1 MAKVDAVRFI
11 KNLQELFAPSIS
23 DNQEFTAYIDGQS
36 NEIVIQ
42 GDNIINASS
51 GGKNVNSAD
60 VQQLLTEISAAS
72 RQLAAL
78 QSQADNLENLCR
90 SIPVLQTQLS
100 TLSGD
105 TGEGEIDFEWASI
118 REEIADMTAD
128 ISSISGRVE
137 SLEDK
142 ISGIQTTVETLDSY
156 DSYSDSSSSY
166 DDSELKET
174 ITGLENRIDEM
185 QETINN
191 LSLEIHGQV
200 TSETEY
206 DVS

>member
-118 REEIADMTAD
+118 REEIIDMKGD
-128 ISSISGRVE
+128 ILNITSR
-137 SLEDK
+137 
-142 ISGIQTTVETLDSY
+142 VETLEDNMKNIEY
-156 DSYSDSSSSY
+156 EVYGYSFDNNDNTSSDI
-166 DDSELKET
+166 DDT

-185 QETINN
+185 QETIDN

>member
-1 MAKVDAVRFI
+1 MAKVDAMRFI

-51 GGKNVNSAD
+51 GGKNVISAD

-156 DSYSDSSSSY
+156 GSY

-185 QETINN
+185 QETIDN

>member
-1 MAKVDAVRFI
+1 MAKVDAMRFI

-51 GGKNVNSAD
+51 GGKNVISAD

-118 REEIADMTAD
+118 REEIIDMKGD
-128 ISSISGRVE
+128 ILNITSR
-137 SLEDK
+137 
-142 ISGIQTTVETLDSY
+142 VETLEDNMKNIEY
-156 DSYSDSSSSY
+156 EVYGYSFDNNDNTSSDI
-166 DDSELKET
+166 DDT

-185 QETINN
+185 QETIDN

>member
-23 DNQEFTAYIDGQS
+23 DNQEFIAYIDGQS

-90 SIPVLQTQLS
+90 SIPALQTQLS

-128 ISSISGRVE
+128 ISSISGKVE

-156 DSYSDSSSSY
+156 DSY

-185 QETINN
+185 QETIDN